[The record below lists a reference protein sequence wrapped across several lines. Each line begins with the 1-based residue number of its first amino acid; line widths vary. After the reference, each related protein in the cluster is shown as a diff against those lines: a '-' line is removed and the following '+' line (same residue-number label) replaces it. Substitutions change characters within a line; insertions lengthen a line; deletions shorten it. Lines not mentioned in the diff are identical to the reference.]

1 MNIFDIVLG
10 IILVFAFIRGM
21 KKGLFVTLASLIG
34 LVLGVIAAIYFSE
47 YAAEYIY
54 NWFNWSE
61 QTSNIVAR
69 VVTFIAV
76 VVVINWAGKFLTKL
90 ADFAFLG
97 IFNKLLGGV
106 FNVLIIAFII
116 SVVFMFFNQWNTS
129 SYIISEEKTKDSIL
143 YEPMI
148 ALAPMVL
155 PDLKETVEDI
165 EFPEELIDQVKEK
178 TEDKINEKIDS
189 LQLN

>member
-21 KKGLFVTLASLIG
+21 KKGIFVTLASLIG

-47 YAAEYIY
+47 YAAKYII
-54 NWFNWSE
+54 NWFDWSE
-61 QTSNIVAR
+61 QTSSIVSR
-69 VVTFIAV
+69 LVTFIAV
-76 VVVINWAGKFLTKL
+76 VIVINWAGKFLTKL

-116 SVVFMFFNQWNTS
+116 SVVFMFFNQWNTTD
-129 SYIISEEKTKDSIL
+129 YVISEEKTKNSIL
-143 YEPMI
+143 YEPI
-148 ALAPMVL
+148 ISLAPMVL
-155 PDLKETVEDI
+155 PDLMETVEQI
-165 EFPEELIDQVKEK
+165 EIPEELIDHVKEK
-178 TEDKINEKIDS
+178 TEEKINEKIDS
-189 LQLN
+189 IN

>member
-21 KKGLFVTLASLIG
+21 KKGLFVTLASFIG
-34 LVLGVIAAIYFSE
+34 LVLGVIGAVYFSE

-54 NWFNWSE
+54 NWFDWSE

-69 VVTFIAV
+69 VVTFITV

-116 SVVFMFFNQWNTS
+116 SVVFMFLNQWNTTE
-129 SYIISEEKTKDSIL
+129 YVISKEKTEDSIL
-143 YEPMI
+143 YKPVI
-148 ALAPMVL
+148 ALAPMIL
-155 PDLKETVEDI
+155 PDLMETVDDI
-165 EFPEELIDQVKEK
+165 EIPEEIINQIKDK
-178 TEDKINEKIDS
+178 TEEKVIEKIDS
-189 LQLN
+189 LNLN

>member
-1 MNIFDIVLG
+1 MNIFDIILG

-21 KKGLFVTLASLIG
+21 KKGLFVTLASFIG
-34 LVLGVIAAIYFSE
+34 LVLGVIGAIYFSE
-47 YAAEYIY
+47 YAAEYIN
-54 NWFNWSE
+54 NWFDWSE

-69 VVTFIAV
+69 VVTFITV

-116 SVVFMFFNQWNTS
+116 SVIFMFFNQWNTS

-143 YEPMI
+143 YKPVV
-148 ALAPMVL
+148 ALAPMIL
-155 PDLKETVEDI
+155 PDLMETVEQI
-165 EFPEELIDQVKEK
+165 EIPEEIIEQVKEK
-178 TEDKINEKIDS
+178 AEERINKEIDS
-189 LQLN
+189 LNLN

>member
-34 LVLGVIAAIYFSE
+34 LVLGVIGAIYFSE

-69 VVTFIAV
+69 VVTFITV

-116 SVVFMFFNQWNTS
+116 SVVFMFFNQWNTT
-129 SYIISEEKTKDSIL
+129 SYIISEEKTEDSLL
-143 YEPMI
+143 YGPMI

-155 PDLKETVEDI
+155 PDLIETVVEVEIPENILEEYDI
-165 EFPEELIDQVKEK
+165 IK
-178 TEDKINEKIDS
+178 NDS
-189 LQLN
+189 LK

>member
-34 LVLGVIAAIYFSE
+34 LVLGVIGAIYFSE
-47 YAAEYIY
+47 YAAEYIN

-69 VVTFIAV
+69 VVTFVAV
-76 VVVINWAGKFLTKL
+76 VVTVNWAGKFLTKL

-155 PDLKETVEDI
+155 PDLIETVVEVEIPENILEEYDI
-165 EFPEELIDQVKEK
+165 IK
-178 TEDKINEKIDS
+178 NDS
-189 LQLN
+189 LN

>member
-34 LVLGVIAAIYFSE
+34 LVLGVIGAIYFSE
-47 YAAEYIY
+47 FAAEYIY
-54 NWFNWSE
+54 KWFNWSE

-116 SVVFMFFNQWNTS
+116 SVIFMFFNQWNTTN
-129 SYIISEEKTKDSIL
+129 YVISEEKTKDSIL

-148 ALAPMVL
+148 SLAPMVL
-155 PDLKETVEDI
+155 PDLIDTVVEVEIPENILEEYDI
-165 EFPEELIDQVKEK
+165 IK
-178 TEDKINEKIDS
+178 NDS
-189 LQLN
+189 LK

>member
-47 YAAEYIY
+47 YAAKYII
-54 NWFNWSE
+54 NWFDWSK

-69 VVTFIAV
+69 LVTFIAV

-116 SVVFMFFNQWNTS
+116 SVVFMFFNQWNTTN
-129 SYIISEEKTKDSIL
+129 YVISEEKTKDSIL
-143 YEPMI
+143 YKPMI

-155 PDLKETVEDI
+155 PDLMETVEDI

-178 TEDKINEKIDS
+178 TEEKINEKIDS

>member
-1 MNIFDIVLG
+1 MNIFDIILG
-10 IILVFAFIRGM
+10 IILIFAFIKGM
-21 KKGLFVTLASLIG
+21 KKGLFVTLASFIG

-47 YAAEYIY
+47 YAAEYIN

-61 QTSNIVAR
+61 QTSNIAAR
-69 VVTFIAV
+69 VITFIGV
-76 VVVINWAGKFLTKL
+76 VIVINWAGKFLTKL

-116 SVVFMFFNQWNTS
+116 SVIFMFINQWNSTD
-129 SYIISEEKTKDSIL
+129 YIISEEKTKDSIL
-143 YEPMI
+143 YEPII

-155 PDLKETVEDI
+155 PDLIKTVG
-165 EFPEELIDQVKEK
+165 
-178 TEDKINEKIDS
+178 KIDIPENILEEYDTIKNDS
-189 LQLN
+189 LK